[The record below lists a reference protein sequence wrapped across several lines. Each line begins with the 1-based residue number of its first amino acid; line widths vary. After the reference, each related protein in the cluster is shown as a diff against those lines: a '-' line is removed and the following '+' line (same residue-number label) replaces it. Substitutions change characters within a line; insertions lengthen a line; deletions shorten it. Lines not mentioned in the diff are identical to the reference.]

1 MVMEQTSGGAGQQPA
16 RYVFVY
22 GTLRRGGSNDIN
34 RLAPAPVWVG
44 EASIAGTLYD
54 FGRYPGVVLGGE
66 GRVVGEVYGIDA
78 SLERVLDEI
87 NRAVAIVKHAGRGV
101 RNVANETYTKVS
113 RPAKAAKVK
122 TTRTVKRAARKSTVK
137 AKARPKKAARRA
149 K

>member
-87 NRAVAIVKHAGRGV
+87 EEVYPQQTDEYLRRHVQVSVAGGV
-101 RNVANETYTKVS
+101 RQCLVYEINPRYIGPDARVLLAGDWFAE
-113 RPAKAAKVK
+113 
-122 TTRTVKRAARKSTVK
+122 RAAC
-137 AKARPKKAARRA
+137 
-149 K
+149 